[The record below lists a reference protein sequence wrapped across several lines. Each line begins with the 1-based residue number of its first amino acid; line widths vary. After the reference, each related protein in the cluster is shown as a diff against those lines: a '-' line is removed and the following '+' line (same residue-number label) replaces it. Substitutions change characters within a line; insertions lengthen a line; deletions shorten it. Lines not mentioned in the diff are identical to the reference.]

1 MRIDPLGGQ
10 RQAGAPRR
18 GGGIRW
24 WILILFAG
32 YAAWQWFG
40 SAKVDPYTG
49 EKAHYGATPEEEV
62 QLGAQAFQQV
72 LGDAQSQGA
81 LLPANTEVSQQ
92 IRTIAQ
98 RLVARVPEV
107 TTEMAS
113 ANQQEVPTSHQNFQ
127 WDVAVIQSDQ
137 ANAFCLPGGKMAVY
151 TGLIPVAQN
160 QDAMAVVMGHEIAH
174 ALLRHGSQR
183 MAQQKL
189 VQMGQIAAGM
199 AVGGMDPQ
207 QQQAVMA
214 ALGAGA
220 QYGFILPYGRNHE
233 TQADEVGLMLAA
245 AACYDPQAAV
255 PLWERMASLG
265 GGQQLGRRGLA
276 LGADRDLHA
285 LAPVRA
291 RADVLARVQAA
302 ARDPAH
308 GRDQLAADLDALD
321 RPGGRVLADR
331 LGARR
336 AGGQGEDGREDE
348 TSHGRLLRPPRIR
361 APAAPGFAKLRSPR
375 LRAAG

>member
-10 RQAGAPRR
+10 RQAGRQRR

-40 SAKVDPYTG
+40 SARVDPYTG

-62 QLGAQAFQQV
+62 QLGAQAFQEV
-72 LGDAQSQGA
+72 LGDAQAQGA
-81 LLPANTEVSQQ
+81 LLPPNTEVSQQ

-98 RLVARVPEV
+98 RLVTRVPEV
-107 TTEMAS
+107 TADLAA
-113 ANQQEVPTSHQNFQ
+113 ANQQEVPNTHQNFQ

-189 VQMGQIAAGM
+189 VQMGQMAAGM
-199 AVGGMDPQ
+199 AIGGMDPQ

-245 AACYDPQAAV
+245 AACYNPQEAV

-265 GGQQLGRRGLA
+265 GGQQ
-276 LGADRDLHA
+276 
-285 LAPVRA
+285 
-291 RADVLARVQAA
+291 
-302 ARDPAH
+302 
-308 GRDQLAADLDALD
+308 
-321 RPGGRVLADR
+321 
-331 LGARR
+331 
-336 AGGQGEDGREDE
+336 
-348 TSHGRLLRPPRIR
+348 PPEFASTHPNPDNRIQH
-361 APAAPGFAKLRSPR
+361 LQ
-375 LRAAG
+375 

>member
-10 RQAGAPRR
+10 RQAGRQRR

-40 SAKVDPYTG
+40 SARVDPYTG
-49 EKAHYGATPEEEV
+49 EKAHYGAKPEEEV
-62 QLGAQAFQQV
+62 QLGAQAFQEV
-72 LGDAQSQGA
+72 LGDAQAQGA
-81 LLPANTEVSQQ
+81 LLPPNTEVSQQ

-98 RLVARVPEV
+98 RLVTRVPEV
-107 TTEMAS
+107 TADLAA
-113 ANQQEVPTSHQNFQ
+113 ANQQEVPNTHQNFQ

-189 VQMGQIAAGM
+189 VQMGQMAAGM
-199 AVGGMDPQ
+199 AIGGMDPQ

-245 AACYDPQAAV
+245 AACYNPQEAV

-265 GGQQLGRRGLA
+265 GGQQPPEFASTHPNPANRIQHLQSLMPQAQAFRA
-276 LGADRDLHA
+276 KYCQQGATASR
-285 LAPVRA
+285 
-291 RADVLARVQAA
+291 
-302 ARDPAH
+302 
-308 GRDQLAADLDALD
+308 
-321 RPGGRVLADR
+321 
-331 LGARR
+331 
-336 AGGQGEDGREDE
+336 
-348 TSHGRLLRPPRIR
+348 
-361 APAAPGFAKLRSPR
+361 
-375 LRAAG
+375 